1 MELTEFVRLVVASFV
16 GSIVGL
22 LVSLIP
28 LQNKITKRL
37 DKSQKLAEKR
47 EDFRNRRERISR
59 GAISNA
65 GKAFFWLERGCKD
78 HDPKHWNGELAKAIE
93 DYKKVEIELD
103 QLDLEIIEEFNSD
116 KK

>member
-1 MELTEFVRLVVASFV
+1 MELTKLIELAIASFV
-16 GSIVGL
+16 GSIIGL

-28 LQNKITKRL
+28 LQNKITRRL
-37 DKSQKLAEKR
+37 DKSQVLAEKR

-65 GKAFFWLERGCKD
+65 GKAFFWLERGCKA
-78 HDPKHWNGELAKAIE
+78 HDPHHWNGELSQSIE
-93 DYKKVEIELD
+93 EYKKVERELD
-103 QLDLEIIEEFNSD
+103 QLDIEIIETFNSD